1 MLANDPVIIKFSD
14 IIRLLNTHPM
24 NELDLSRC
32 ASYVRTKNE
41 LKDKR
46 DFLKSLFSIIHYN
59 AQVSV
64 HAESK
69 KLIREFD
76 DIFDSV
82 AESLWERIKYE
93 NVNFFTNDV
102 KANVYETALNMLM
115 KKYFGTFNALDKK
128 DGRNNLDSIVVKLI
142 DTDNS
147 VKVCNL
153 HKLFENV
160 HVPNKIYD
168 MFVTFSP
175 DCLPNVFD
183 PERLFLIIHE
193 FFKYYEINLLIISH
207 MNNMISR
214 KFAGHDAFIN
224 ILTRND
230 IFMKSFAIEYS
241 KFSKKFLSSVSKIN
255 LKLPNLRKCIA
266 DEIFPILMNKDSH
279 VGDLAECDFAR
290 DMLNILNGA
299 KSMSAPNMD
308 YRCDTLCENL
318 EELENS
324 YINAFNSL
332 YELKEKVFEPLGY
345 NESTIES
352 IYDSL
357 FDSENCPH
365 EYEECPPDYESYKD
379 ILYERITEAE
389 NVYDSIKSVLE
400 SWCVT
405 KIDDKVNYGYNYDA
419 IIDIS
424 EYFKKEKYVNDSSFV
439 KFSNPTIFNLIYNF
453 RS

>member
-1 MLANDPVIIKFSD
+1 MLTNNPVIIKFSD

-24 NELDLSRC
+24 NEYDTSRC
-32 ASYVRTKNE
+32 ASYVRTDNE
-41 LKDKR
+41 LRDKR

-64 HAESK
+64 HGEAK
-69 KLIREFD
+69 KLIKEFE

-102 KANVYETALNMLM
+102 KANVYETALNMFM

-142 DTDNS
+142 DTANS

-153 HKLFENV
+153 RKLFENV
-160 HVPNKIYD
+160 HIPDKIYD
-168 MFVTFSP
+168 TFVTFSP
-175 DCLPNVFD
+175 DCLPNVFC

-193 FFKYYEINLLIISH
+193 FFKYYELNHLIIGH
-207 MNNMISR
+207 MHNMISR

-241 KFSKKFLSSVSKIN
+241 KFSKKFLSSISKSSFRC
-255 LKLPNLRKCIA
+255 PSLRRCIA
-266 DEIFPILMNKDSH
+266 DEIFPILLNKDSH

-308 YRCDTLCENL
+308 ARCDTLCENL
-318 EELENS
+318 EELEKS
-324 YINAFNSL
+324 YISTFNSL
-332 YELKEKVFEPLGY
+332 YELKEKVFEPLEY
-345 NESTIES
+345 NETVIGN
-352 IYDSL
+352 IYESL
-357 FDSENCPH
+357 FDSEGF
-365 EYEECPPDYESYKD
+365 YDECPPDYESYKD
-379 ILYERITEAE
+379 ILYERISEAE

-400 SWCVT
+400 AWCIN

-424 EYFKKEKYVNDSSFV
+424 EYFKKEKYVNDRSFV
-439 KFSNPTIFNLIYNF
+439 KFSNPTVFNLIYNF

>member
-1 MLANDPVIIKFSD
+1 MLTNNPVIIKFSD

-24 NELDLSRC
+24 NEYDTSRC
-32 ASYVRTKNE
+32 ASYVRTDNE
-41 LKDKR
+41 LRDKR

-64 HAESK
+64 HGEAK
-69 KLIREFD
+69 KLIKEFE

-102 KANVYETALNMLM
+102 KANVYETAINMFM

-142 DTDNS
+142 DTANS

-153 HKLFENV
+153 RKLFENV
-160 HVPNKIYD
+160 HIPDKIYD
-168 MFVTFSP
+168 TFVTFSP
-175 DCLPNVFD
+175 DCLPNVFC

-193 FFKYYEINLLIISH
+193 FFKYYELNHLIIGH
-207 MNNMISR
+207 MHNMISR
-214 KFAGHDAFIN
+214 KFAAHDAFIN

-241 KFSKKFLSSVSKIN
+241 KFSKKFLSSISKTN
-255 LKLPNLRKCIA
+255 LQFSNLRKCIA
-266 DEIFPILMNKDSH
+266 DEIFPILLNKDSH

-308 YRCDTLCENL
+308 ARCDTLCENL

-324 YINAFNSL
+324 YLNTFNAL
-332 YELKEKVFEPLGY
+332 YELKEKVFEPLEY
-345 NESTIES
+345 NESVISS
-352 IYDSL
+352 IYESL
-357 FDSENCPH
+357 FDSEGF
-365 EYEECPPDYESYKD
+365 YDECPPDYESYKD
-379 ILYERITEAE
+379 ILYERISEAE

-400 SWCVT
+400 AWCIN

-424 EYFKKEKYVNDSSFV
+424 EYFKKEKYVNDRSFV
-439 KFSNPTIFNLIYNF
+439 KFSNPTVFNLIYNF

>member
-1 MLANDPVIIKFSD
+1 MLSNSPVIIKFLD

-24 NELDLSRC
+24 NEYDTSRC
-32 ASYVRTKNE
+32 ATYVRTNNE

-46 DFLKSLFSIIHYN
+46 DFLQSLFSIVHYN

-64 HAESK
+64 HGEAK
-69 KLIREFD
+69 KLIKEFE

-102 KANVYETALNMLM
+102 KSNVYETALNMLM
-115 KKYFGTFNALDKK
+115 KKYFGTFNPLDKK

-153 HKLFENV
+153 RKLFENV
-160 HVPNKIYD
+160 HVPDKIYD
-168 MFVTFSP
+168 TFVTFSP

-193 FFKYYEINLLIISH
+193 FFKYYELNRLIIDYMH
-207 MNNMISR
+207 NMISM

-241 KFSKKFLSSVSKIN
+241 RFSKKFLSSISKTSFRC
-255 LKLPNLRKCIA
+255 PSLRKCIA
-266 DEIFPILMNKDSH
+266 DEIFPILLNKDSH

-290 DMLNILNGA
+290 DMINILNGA

-308 YRCDTLCENL
+308 ARCDTLCENL
-318 EELENS
+318 EELEKD
-324 YINAFNSL
+324 YINTFNSL
-332 YELKEKVFEPLGY
+332 YELKEKVFEPLEY
-345 NESTIES
+345 NENAIDSIFSTMIHGDKFCLPE
-352 IYDSL
+352 
-357 FDSENCPH
+357 H
-365 EYEECPPDYESYKD
+365 ESYAN
-379 ILYERITEAE
+379 ILDERILEAE

-400 SWCVT
+400 AWCIN